1 MNVIVGSDHAGF
13 DLKEEIKRSLNEK
26 GEYPVTDMG
35 TFSNEPVDYPIIAH
49 QVAKNISEKRFHWGI
64 LVCGSGIGMSIVA
77 NRYPRV
83 RAALCSNLFAVK
95 VSRQHNDA
103 NILALGGRVLGTDLA
118 LEMVDLFLHTQFEG
132 GRHQRRL
139 EQIERAQSGGGG
151 PQ

>member
-35 TFSNEPVDYPIIAH
+35 TFSNEPLDYPIIAH

-77 NRYPRV
+77 NRYPHV
-83 RAALCSNLFAVK
+83 RAALCSNLIAVK

-103 NILALGGRVLGTDLA
+103 NILVLGGRVLGTDLA

>member
-1 MNVIVGSDHAGF
+1 MNVIIGSDHAGF
-13 DLKEEIKRSLNEK
+13 DLKEEIKRSLTEK

-103 NILALGGRVLGTDLA
+103 NILVLGGRVLGTDLA

>member
-1 MNVIVGSDHAGF
+1 MNIIIGSDHAGF
-13 DLKEEIKRSLNEK
+13 DLKEEIKRSLTEK
-26 GEYPVTDMG
+26 GEYPVTDVG

-49 QVAKNISEKRFHWGI
+49 QVAKKISEKRFRRGI
-64 LVCGSGIGMSIVA
+64 LICGSGIGMSIVA
-77 NRYPRV
+77 NRYPHV
-83 RAALCSNLFAVK
+83 RAALCSNLYAVK

-132 GRHQRRL
+132 ARHQRRL
-139 EQIERAQSGGGG
+139 DQIERTQSGGGG

>member
-49 QVAKNISEKRFHWGI
+49 QVAKNISEKRFRRGI

-103 NILALGGRVLGTDLA
+103 NILVLGGRVLGTDLA